1 MNLKD
6 LPPDERMKIA
16 TLLAEKDSVKDNSW
30 MYEKPKENP
39 EAFLL
44 GKQVKSLD
52 EIQEISKDYEESPAQ
67 RLARFDMEAKFRED
81 PLTIMKQREAEKRM
95 ELLHNTAK
103 VKKLRRLL
111 TEQKLRKEKQ
121 KAIRKHAKHKKKHK
135 RQKRS
140 RTSSKSDNKSRSRS
154 RSSSSS
160 TSSDDEL
167 LNKFIKII
175 RQSDKL
181 ESEQTVGDD
190 DDDKPPCQT
199 PPPQSPPSYKQSSS
213 YHGNRGHHHHQQQQH
228 PHPSRREQNNYSSRQ
243 HTYSSKRHDRADE
256 SDISRPRLHN
266 NSNNN
271 NNDKKP
277 DHFKSSSSTSSAAA
291 AATTSNRS
299 KLSKEEIE
307 AKRLQMMLDAKEHE
321 KERIHRATKHYER
334 KRVEEENEM
343 VTKFSHGPSFIGQ
356 LKNRHVDLT
365 TVEESVHRKASSR
378 QRGDLHDN
386 FLKR

>member
-6 LPPDERMKIA
+6 LAPDERMKIA
-16 TLLAEKDSVKDNSW
+16 TLLAEKDSAKDNSW

-121 KAIRKHAKHKKKHK
+121 KAIRKHAKHKKKRKH
-135 RQKRS
+135 QKRS
-140 RTSSKSDNKSRSRS
+140 RSSSKSDNESRSRSRS

-175 RQSDKL
+175 RQSDQL
-181 ESEQTVGDD
+181 ESEQTVGD

-199 PPPQSPPSYKQSSS
+199 PPPPQSPPSSKQSSS
-213 YHGNRGHHHHQQQQH
+213 SHGNRSHHHQRQQQQQH
-228 PHPSRREQNNYSSRQ
+228 PHPSRRDQNNYSSRQ
-243 HTYSSKRHDRADE
+243 HTYSSKRHDRNDE

-266 NSNNN
+266 NN
-271 NNDKKP
+271 
-277 DHFKSSSSTSSAAA
+277 
-291 AATTSNRS
+291 
-299 KLSKEEIE
+299 
-307 AKRLQMMLDAKEHE
+307 
-321 KERIHRATKHYER
+321 
-334 KRVEEENEM
+334 
-343 VTKFSHGPSFIGQ
+343 
-356 LKNRHVDLT
+356 
-365 TVEESVHRKASSR
+365 
-378 QRGDLHDN
+378 
-386 FLKR
+386 

>member
-1 MNLKD
+1 
-6 LPPDERMKIA
+6 MKIA
-16 TLLAEKDSVKDNSW
+16 TLLAEKNSAKDNSW

-39 EAFLL
+39 EVFLL

-103 VKKLRRLL
+103 L
-111 TEQKLRKEKQ
+111 TEQKLRQEKQ
-121 KAIRKHAKHKKKHK
+121 KGIRKHSKHKKRKHK
-135 RQKRS
+135 KRS
-140 RTSSKSDNKSRSRS
+140 RTSSKSDNESRSRS
-154 RSSSSS
+154 KSSS
-160 TSSDDEL
+160 SSDDEL

-181 ESEQTVGDD
+181 ENEQTSGSLKSVGDGQ
-190 DDDKPPCQT
+190 PACQT
-199 PPPQSPPSYKQSSS
+199 PPSPQSPPSSKQSSS
-213 YHGNRGHHHHQQQQH
+213 SHGNRSHHQH
-228 PHPSRREQNNYSSRQ
+228 PNPSRRDQTSYSSRQ
-243 HTYSSKRHDRADE
+243 HTYSSKRYDRNEE
-256 SDISRPRLHN
+256 SDISRSKLHN
-266 NSNNN
+266 NNNS
-271 NNDKKP
+271 DKKP
-277 DHFKSSSSTSSAAA
+277 DHFKSSSSTSAG
-291 AATTSNRS
+291 ATTSSRS

-321 KERIHRATKHYER
+321 KERIHRATKHYE
-334 KRVEEENEM
+334 KKKVEEENEM
-343 VTKFSHGPSFIGQ
+343 VAKFSHGPSFIGH